1 MEDATNADPDA
12 AARNFLRLEVMPL
25 LRQVNPRAVEHNAA
39 GRRLRVVDRSLEE
52 EAARRTAHVE
62 VREGR
67 VTLAGAGPGRPLPR
81 CGPGCCCGLTFWG
94 WAGGTSPPPT

>member
-1 MEDATNADPDA
+1 MEDSTNGDPDA
-12 AARNFLRLEVMPL
+12 AARNYLRLEVMPR
-25 LRQVNPRAVEHNAA
+25 LRQLNPRAVEHINDA

-67 VTLAGAGPGRPLPR
+67 VTLSMRALAEAAGRGKAPDAPAAL
-81 CGPGCCCGLTFWG
+81 
-94 WAGGTSPPPT
+94 